1 MTNQEK
7 FIQTFG
13 IVAWQ
18 AMIVSAGLDELFKEY
33 WTSPYNV
40 ESEE

>member
-7 FIQTFG
+7 FIEIFG

-18 AMIVSAGLDELFKEY
+18 AIIVFTGLADQYKEY
-33 WTSPYNV
+33 WTSPY
-40 ESEE
+40 SEMRMR